1 VQHKERAA
9 DASQNP
15 DLLHSTQRTPSPGQ
29 PRTPFSF
36 PHLDDFD
43 NGDAIL
49 IFEESQSGSI
59 EDTVIPFRRHIESR
73 WRRLPF
79 YLAFESKELL
89 NDDQMSLEC
98 SKMIMQDIW
107 RAVSDQWETFLEIS
121 SHHVGILVD
130 KIYENPANEA
140 LAPLLWTNSDNWLSA
155 ERLMSIH
162 TNVVKECQANLV
174 EASEGLEPWLEAI
187 PGDFKRLSTLVQED
201 LVKPTAGLTDLM
213 YKSVGIRDARH
224 SLELS
229 MSLWRLSWITFIFL
243 PLTFLCGFF
252 SMSVDVLADHPSLK
266 WYFVAAAPMMSAVF
280 ASWFIFKR
288 FLEGATQNPY
298 ARGVYETLFQDLATS
313 YPLLWTRTGP
323 RQSVRPRTV
332 VERLKWWFIIRWSAP
347 EETGNANS
355 TNPDNL
361 FDGLSS
367 WSRIK
372 RQLMRQWTDQIQAA
386 DMWRRSSSYEMESA
400 SAGKV
405 QDGSV
410 DSKANSNEQMGTLQ
424 VPFDLNKRMAMVAD
438 IPRRSQSAGRPSTG
452 SSGGRNSGVMV
463 EEERLDW
470 LENP

>member
-1 VQHKERAA
+1 MNP
-9 DASQNP
+9 SQK
-15 DLLHSTQRTPSPGQ
+15 STSPGQ
-29 PRTPFSF
+29 PQSPFSF
-36 PHLDDFD
+36 PRLNDFD

-107 RAVSDQWETFLEIS
+107 KAVSEQWETFLDLS

-155 ERLMSIH
+155 ERLISIH
-162 TNVVKECQANLV
+162 INVVKECQTNLM
-174 EASEGLEPWLEAI
+174 EASEKAETWLEAI
-187 PGDFKRLSTLVQED
+187 PGDFRRLSNLVQED

-252 SMSVDVLADHPSLK
+252 SMSVDVFADHPSLK

-280 ASWFIFKR
+280 ASWFVFKR

-313 YPLLWTRTGP
+313 YPLLWTRAGP
-323 RQSVRPRTV
+323 RQSVRPRTAL
-332 VERLKWWFIIRWSAP
+332 ERLKWWFILRWSAP
-347 EETGNANS
+347 EETGNASSNS
-355 TNPDNL
+355 GDSL
-361 FDGLSS
+361 FDGLGT

-372 RQLMRQWTDQIQAA
+372 RQLMRQWTEQIQAT
-386 DMWRRSSSYEMESA
+386 DMWRRSSSYEVESA
-400 SAGKV
+400 AAGKV
-405 QDGSV
+405 QEASS
-410 DSKANSNEQMGTLQ
+410 DSKGDSNERVGTLQ
-424 VPFDLNKRMAMVAD
+424 VPFDLSQRIAMVANSSM
-438 IPRRSQSAGRPSTG
+438 RSQSVGRPSTA

-463 EEERLDW
+463 EEEMLDW

>member
-1 VQHKERAA
+1 VKPA
-9 DASQNP
+9 
-15 DLLHSTQRTPSPGQ
+15 QRSSSPGQ
-29 PRTPFSF
+29 PRSPFTF
-36 PHLDDFD
+36 HRLDDFD

-89 NDDQMSLEC
+89 KDDQMSLEC

-107 RAVSDQWETFLEIS
+107 KAVSEQWETFLELS

-155 ERLMSIH
+155 ERLILIH
-162 TNVVKECQANLV
+162 INVVKECQTNLV
-174 EASEGLEPWLEAI
+174 EASEKLETWLEAI
-187 PGDFKRLSTLVQED
+187 PGDFKRLSNLVQED

-252 SMSVDVLADHPSLK
+252 SMSVDVFADHPSLK

-280 ASWFIFKR
+280 ASWFVFKR

-313 YPLLWTRTGP
+313 YPLLWMRTGP
-323 RQSVRPRTV
+323 RQSVRPRTAF
-332 VERLKWWFIIRWSAP
+332 ERLKWWLILRWSAP
-347 EETGNANS
+347 EETGNAGS
-355 TNPDNL
+355 SSGDNL
-361 FDGLSS
+361 FDGLGA

-372 RQLMRQWTDQIQAA
+372 RQLMRQWTEEIQAS
-386 DMWRRSSSYEMESA
+386 DMWRRSSSYELESA
-400 SAGKV
+400 AAAKLQEAS
-405 QDGSV
+405 SE
-410 DSKANSNEQMGTLQ
+410 SKADSNEQIGTLQ
-424 VPFDLNKRMAMVAD
+424 VPFDLNQRLAMGAD
-438 IPRRSQSAGRPSTG
+438 SSRRSQSVGRPSTA